1 MGWYGG
7 GGSAPEADPNIG
19 KAALK
24 SAEVGEEYLEFM
36 KGQSAITNK
45 WGAEDRARD
54 MKVFRPMQDRYIK
67 EANTWDSA
75 GRRKSEWKRAVGDVR
90 AQTAIT
96 EGMRRRQ
103 AMAMGVNPASGAF
116 QAGGRQA
123 SIEAALGAAGAGN
136 AARQQVRQEG
146 EAKRAQA
153 INMGSGLA
161 VNPLSSLQTSNSAM
175 SAGAQGA
182 MGGYG
187 QQGQLLNTQY
197 QQQMQGYQAR
207 QEASG
212 AMWSGIGSIAGM
224 ALMSSREAKEN
235 KKPLAKGAALK
246 VVRGLP
252 VDQWDYKP
260 GMGDGGKGHI
270 GTYAEDFQKAT
281 GQGDGK
287 TIPVVSAIGINMG
300 ATKDLADKVEK
311 LERAIS
317 RGLPERKAA

>member
-1 MGWYGG
+1 MAYGG

-19 KAALK
+19 RAAMK
-24 SAEVGEEYLEFM
+24 SAEVGEDYLDFM
-36 KGQSAITNK
+36 KDQSAISNR
-45 WGAEDRARD
+45 WAADDRRRD
-54 MKVFRPMQDRYIK
+54 INVFRPMQDRYIR

-75 GRRKSEWKRAVGDVR
+75 GRRKSAWKSAVGDVR
-90 AQTAIT
+90 SQAAIT
-96 EGMRRRQ
+96 EGTRRRQ

-123 SIEAALGAAGAGN
+123 SIQSALGAAGAGN
-136 AARQQVRQEG
+136 AARQRVRQEG

-161 VNPLSSLQTSNSAM
+161 VNPLSSLQASNSAM

-197 QQQMQGYQAR
+197 SQQMQGYQAD
-207 QEASG
+207 QQASG
-212 AMWSGIGSIAGM
+212 AMWQGLGSIAGM
-224 ALMSSREAKEN
+224 VMMSSRDSKEN
-235 KKPLAKGAALK
+235 KTPIKKGAALK
-246 VVRGLP
+246 AVRGLP
-252 VDQWDYKP
+252 VDSWDYKP
-260 GMGDGGKGHI
+260 GMGDGGKGHV
-270 GTYAEDFQKAT
+270 GTYAEDWKKAT
-281 GQGDGK
+281 GTGDGK
-287 TIPVVSAIGINMG
+287 TIPIVSAIGINMG

-311 LERAIS
+311 LERTMS